1 MVPYI
6 CIYITII
13 VLCICFSYF
22 GKNNPHSKKVCLFT
36 IGIML
41 SVLTGCRASTVG
53 YDTLNY
59 VKMFKAYAGN
69 SDMRKIYVSYLEPG
83 YSLLSNVII
92 KMGGDIHTLFI
103 VSSLF
108 IVFTALIFL
117 YRYSKS
123 FYFSVFIL
131 SSFPYFFSSMDI
143 LRFFLGV
150 SIWLWAIKFA
160 IEKKPIKYILITLV
174 AAQFHK
180 MIYVFILFYL
190 FNKDKSFNRYFT
202 INLVAIFT
210 SNFIVKNIIRRDRPI
225 DINLIIENG
234 FSFPSGHSMVSFAFY
249 GFIIYYVYC
258 SHLSKL
264 WKTIIISILTLLVL
278 MIGLSRIYLGV
289 HYASDVIGGFVLA
302 LVYLIIFIKYI
313 YKKEKKANK

>member
-1 MVPYI
+1 MTPIVKF
-6 CIYITII
+6 ITE
-13 VLCICFSYF
+13 F
-22 GKNNPHSKKVCLFT
+22 GNY
-36 IGIML
+36 
-41 SVLTGCRASTVG
+41 TV
-53 YDTLNY
+53 
-59 VKMFKAYAGN
+59 M
-69 SDMRKIYVSYLEPG
+69 IP
-83 YSLLSNVII
+83 VI
-92 KMGGDIHTLFI
+92 
-103 VSSLF
+103 
-108 IVFTALIFL
+108 
-117 YRYSKS
+117 
-123 FYFSVFIL
+123 
-131 SSFPYFFSSMDI
+131 
-143 LRFFLGV
+143 
-150 SIWLWAIKFA
+150 
-160 IEKKPIKYILITLV
+160 
-174 AAQFHK
+174 
-180 MIYVFILFYL
+180 ILFYL

-264 WKTIIISILTLLVL
+264 GKTIIISILTLLVL

-313 YKKEKKANK
+313 YKKEKKI

>member
-1 MVPYI
+1 MTAKEFINKYLIWIILVLGLLLFFYLVRLINANTISVLDNYIYNLIKGFISPKMTPIVKFITEFGNYTVMVP
-6 CIYITII
+6 
-13 VLCICFSYF
+13 
-22 GKNNPHSKKVCLFT
+22 
-36 IGIML
+36 
-41 SVLTGCRASTVG
+41 
-53 YDTLNY
+53 
-59 VKMFKAYAGN
+59 
-69 SDMRKIYVSYLEPG
+69 
-83 YSLLSNVII
+83 VI
-92 KMGGDIHTLFI
+92 
-103 VSSLF
+103 
-108 IVFTALIFL
+108 
-117 YRYSKS
+117 
-123 FYFSVFIL
+123 
-131 SSFPYFFSSMDI
+131 
-143 LRFFLGV
+143 
-150 SIWLWAIKFA
+150 
-160 IEKKPIKYILITLV
+160 
-174 AAQFHK
+174 
-180 MIYVFILFYL
+180 ILFYL

-264 WKTIIISILTLLVL
+264 GKTIIISILTLLVL

-313 YKKEKKANK
+313 YKKEKKI

>member
-1 MVPYI
+1 MKAKEFINKYLIWIILVLGLLLFFYLVRLINANTISILDNYIYNLIKGFISPKMTPIVKFITEFGNYTVMVP
-6 CIYITII
+6 
-13 VLCICFSYF
+13 
-22 GKNNPHSKKVCLFT
+22 
-36 IGIML
+36 
-41 SVLTGCRASTVG
+41 
-53 YDTLNY
+53 
-59 VKMFKAYAGN
+59 
-69 SDMRKIYVSYLEPG
+69 
-83 YSLLSNVII
+83 VI
-92 KMGGDIHTLFI
+92 
-103 VSSLF
+103 
-108 IVFTALIFL
+108 
-117 YRYSKS
+117 
-123 FYFSVFIL
+123 
-131 SSFPYFFSSMDI
+131 
-143 LRFFLGV
+143 
-150 SIWLWAIKFA
+150 
-160 IEKKPIKYILITLV
+160 
-174 AAQFHK
+174 
-180 MIYVFILFYL
+180 ILFYL

-264 WKTIIISILTLLVL
+264 GKTIIISILTLLVL

-313 YKKEKKANK
+313 YKKEKKI

>member
-1 MVPYI
+1 MCYTYYSDIMKKIKEFINKYLIWIILVLGLLLFFYLVRLI
-6 CIYITII
+6 NANTI
-13 VLCICFSYF
+13 
-22 GKNNPHSKKVCLFT
+22 
-36 IGIML
+36 
-41 SVLTGCRASTVG
+41 SVLDNYIYNLIKGFISPKMTPIVKFITEFGNYTV
-53 YDTLNY
+53 
-59 VKMFKAYAGN
+59 M
-69 SDMRKIYVSYLEPG
+69 IP
-83 YSLLSNVII
+83 VI
-92 KMGGDIHTLFI
+92 
-103 VSSLF
+103 
-108 IVFTALIFL
+108 
-117 YRYSKS
+117 
-123 FYFSVFIL
+123 
-131 SSFPYFFSSMDI
+131 
-143 LRFFLGV
+143 
-150 SIWLWAIKFA
+150 
-160 IEKKPIKYILITLV
+160 
-174 AAQFHK
+174 
-180 MIYVFILFYL
+180 ILFYL

-264 WKTIIISILTLLVL
+264 GKTIIISILTLLVL

-313 YKKEKKANK
+313 YKKEKKI

>member
-1 MVPYI
+1 MKAREFINKYLIWIILVLGLLLFFYLVRLINANTISVLDNYIYNLIKGFISPKMTPIVKFITEFGNYTVMVP
-6 CIYITII
+6 
-13 VLCICFSYF
+13 
-22 GKNNPHSKKVCLFT
+22 
-36 IGIML
+36 
-41 SVLTGCRASTVG
+41 
-53 YDTLNY
+53 
-59 VKMFKAYAGN
+59 
-69 SDMRKIYVSYLEPG
+69 
-83 YSLLSNVII
+83 VI
-92 KMGGDIHTLFI
+92 
-103 VSSLF
+103 
-108 IVFTALIFL
+108 
-117 YRYSKS
+117 
-123 FYFSVFIL
+123 
-131 SSFPYFFSSMDI
+131 
-143 LRFFLGV
+143 
-150 SIWLWAIKFA
+150 
-160 IEKKPIKYILITLV
+160 
-174 AAQFHK
+174 
-180 MIYVFILFYL
+180 ILFYL

-264 WKTIIISILTLLVL
+264 GKTIIISILTLLVL

-313 YKKEKKANK
+313 YKKEKKI

>member
-1 MVPYI
+1 MKAKEFINKYLIWIILVLGLLLFFYLVRLI
-6 CIYITII
+6 NANTI
-13 VLCICFSYF
+13 
-22 GKNNPHSKKVCLFT
+22 
-36 IGIML
+36 
-41 SVLTGCRASTVG
+41 SVLDNYIYNLIKGFISPKMTPIVKFITEFGNYTV
-53 YDTLNY
+53 
-59 VKMFKAYAGN
+59 M
-69 SDMRKIYVSYLEPG
+69 IP
-83 YSLLSNVII
+83 VI
-92 KMGGDIHTLFI
+92 
-103 VSSLF
+103 
-108 IVFTALIFL
+108 
-117 YRYSKS
+117 
-123 FYFSVFIL
+123 
-131 SSFPYFFSSMDI
+131 
-143 LRFFLGV
+143 
-150 SIWLWAIKFA
+150 
-160 IEKKPIKYILITLV
+160 
-174 AAQFHK
+174 
-180 MIYVFILFYL
+180 ILFYL

-264 WKTIIISILTLLVL
+264 GKTIIISILTLLVL

-313 YKKEKKANK
+313 YKREKKI

>member
-1 MVPYI
+1 MKAKEFINKYLIWIILVLGLLLFFYLVRLI
-6 CIYITII
+6 NANTI
-13 VLCICFSYF
+13 
-22 GKNNPHSKKVCLFT
+22 
-36 IGIML
+36 
-41 SVLTGCRASTVG
+41 SVL
-53 YDTLNY
+53 DNY
-59 VKMFKAYAGN
+59 
-69 SDMRKIYVSYLEPG
+69 IY
-83 YSLLSNVII
+83 NII
-92 KMGGDIHTLFI
+92 KGFI
-103 VSSLF
+103 SPKMTPIVKF
-108 IVFTALIFL
+108 ITEFGNYTV
-117 YRYSKS
+117 
-123 FYFSVFIL
+123 
-131 SSFPYFFSSMDI
+131 
-143 LRFFLGV
+143 
-150 SIWLWAIKFA
+150 
-160 IEKKPIKYILITLV
+160 
-174 AAQFHK
+174 
-180 MIYVFILFYL
+180 MIPVIILFYL

-264 WKTIIISILTLLVL
+264 GKTIIISILTLLVL

>member
-1 MVPYI
+1 MKKIKEFINKYLIWIILVLGLLLFFYLVRLI
-6 CIYITII
+6 NANTI
-13 VLCICFSYF
+13 
-22 GKNNPHSKKVCLFT
+22 
-36 IGIML
+36 
-41 SVLTGCRASTVG
+41 SVLDNYIYNLIKGFISPKMTPIVKFITEFGNYTV
-53 YDTLNY
+53 
-59 VKMFKAYAGN
+59 M
-69 SDMRKIYVSYLEPG
+69 IP
-83 YSLLSNVII
+83 VI
-92 KMGGDIHTLFI
+92 
-103 VSSLF
+103 
-108 IVFTALIFL
+108 
-117 YRYSKS
+117 
-123 FYFSVFIL
+123 
-131 SSFPYFFSSMDI
+131 
-143 LRFFLGV
+143 
-150 SIWLWAIKFA
+150 
-160 IEKKPIKYILITLV
+160 
-174 AAQFHK
+174 
-180 MIYVFILFYL
+180 ILFYL

-264 WKTIIISILTLLVL
+264 EKTIIISILTLLVL

-313 YKKEKKANK
+313 YKREKNLKES

>member
-1 MVPYI
+1 MKAKEFINKYLIWIILVLGLLLFFYLVRLI
-6 CIYITII
+6 NANTI
-13 VLCICFSYF
+13 
-22 GKNNPHSKKVCLFT
+22 
-36 IGIML
+36 
-41 SVLTGCRASTVG
+41 SVLDNYIYNLIKGFITPKMTPIVKFITEFGNYTV
-53 YDTLNY
+53 
-59 VKMFKAYAGN
+59 M
-69 SDMRKIYVSYLEPG
+69 IP
-83 YSLLSNVII
+83 VI
-92 KMGGDIHTLFI
+92 
-103 VSSLF
+103 
-108 IVFTALIFL
+108 
-117 YRYSKS
+117 
-123 FYFSVFIL
+123 
-131 SSFPYFFSSMDI
+131 
-143 LRFFLGV
+143 
-150 SIWLWAIKFA
+150 
-160 IEKKPIKYILITLV
+160 
-174 AAQFHK
+174 
-180 MIYVFILFYL
+180 ILFYL

-264 WKTIIISILTLLVL
+264 GKTIIISILTLLVL

-313 YKKEKKANK
+313 YKKEKKI

>member
-1 MVPYI
+1 MKAKEFINKYLIWIILVLGLLLFFYLVRLI
-6 CIYITII
+6 NANTI
-13 VLCICFSYF
+13 
-22 GKNNPHSKKVCLFT
+22 
-36 IGIML
+36 
-41 SVLTGCRASTVG
+41 SVLDNYIYNLIKGFISPKMTPIVKFITEFGNYTV
-53 YDTLNY
+53 
-59 VKMFKAYAGN
+59 M
-69 SDMRKIYVSYLEPG
+69 IP
-83 YSLLSNVII
+83 VI
-92 KMGGDIHTLFI
+92 
-103 VSSLF
+103 
-108 IVFTALIFL
+108 
-117 YRYSKS
+117 
-123 FYFSVFIL
+123 
-131 SSFPYFFSSMDI
+131 
-143 LRFFLGV
+143 
-150 SIWLWAIKFA
+150 
-160 IEKKPIKYILITLV
+160 
-174 AAQFHK
+174 
-180 MIYVFILFYL
+180 ILFYL

-264 WKTIIISILTLLVL
+264 EKTIIISILTLLVL

-313 YKKEKKANK
+313 YKREKNLKES